1 MHWTTMTLEQLKA
14 ATVGEILKNVGQYIA
29 ANYTKRQIITWLLLD
44 DTEAKSI
51 PDKVVV
57 TKDDQKRVVKR
68 VEVDRDPETG
78 IALGGRVTTWQYFA
92 TGEIRY
98 IVISDRDAENVE
110 TRKRTIQHYRD
121 GRQPVVSEQIQ
132 EEIPAE
138 VTP

>member
-1 MHWTTMTLEQLKA
+1 MHWTTMTLAELRA
-14 ATVGEILKNVGQYIA
+14 ATKAEILRNVGEYIA

-44 DTEAKSI
+44 DMYARSI

-57 TKDDQKRVVKR
+57 TKDGQNRVVKR
-68 VEVDRDPETG
+68 VEIDLDPETG
-78 IALGGRVTTWQYFA
+78 VALGGRVTTWQYFA